1 MRSITPD
8 HQETSRKGTDTGT
21 RPRAAG
27 YPPLLEFRNVT
38 VVREGRPALDRV
50 SLRLDEGE
58 HLAILGP
65 NGAGKS
71 TLIRTVLREFYPVRR
86 EDTVFSCRGRDI
98 WDVFDLRSAIGVVS
112 NDLQEAYDPGAT
124 GREVILSGFFSSI
137 GLFNHRVTPTMLAR
151 AEEVGRFLGIGHLLD
166 RSIGSLSSGEA
177 RRCLVARAL
186 VHDPSALLLDEPTN
200 SLDLSALR
208 TLRQT
213 LRGVAQAGT
222 AVIVVTHQL
231 HDIIPECERVVLMQ
245 DGRIVA
251 DGPKEEVLT
260 DERIGSLFGAP
271 VRLVRENGWYY
282 ATGY

>member
-1 MRSITPD
+1 MVPTL
-8 HQETSRKGTDTGT
+8 TDELP
-21 RPRAAG
+21 RPGRAHRHAAD
-27 YPPLLEFRNVT
+27 PPLFELRNVT

-86 EDTVFSCRGRDI
+86 EDTVFSCRGREI

-112 NDLQEAYDPGAT
+112 NDLQQAYDPGAT
-124 GREVILSGFFSSI
+124 GREVVLSGFFSSI

-151 AEEVGRFLGIGHLLD
+151 VEEVGSFLGIGHLLD
-166 RSIGSLSSGEA
+166 RPIGSLSSGEA

-200 SLDLSALR
+200 SLDLSALH

-213 LRGVAQAGT
+213 LRGVARAGT

-251 DGPKEEVLT
+251 DGLKEEVLT

>member
-1 MRSITPD
+1 MVPTL
-8 HQETSRKGTDTGT
+8 TDELP
-21 RPRAAG
+21 RPGRAHRHAAD
-27 YPPLLEFRNVT
+27 PPLFELRNVT

-86 EDTVFSCRGRDI
+86 EDTVFSCRGREI

-112 NDLQEAYDPGAT
+112 NDLQQAYDPGAT
-124 GREVILSGFFSSI
+124 GREVVLSGFFSSI

-151 AEEVGRFLGIGHLLD
+151 AEEVGSFLGIGHLLD
-166 RSIGSLSSGEA
+166 RPIGSLSSGEA

-200 SLDLSALR
+200 SLDLSALH

-213 LRGVAQAGT
+213 LRGVARAGT

-251 DGPKEEVLT
+251 DGLKEEVLT

-282 ATGY
+282 STGY

>member
-1 MRSITPD
+1 MTLITTGLE
-8 HQETSRKGTDTGT
+8 ETSRNRTDAGMA
-21 RPRAAG
+21 PRATER
-27 YPPLLEFRNVT
+27 PPLFEFRNVT
-38 VVREGRPALDRV
+38 VVREGRTVLDRV

-71 TLIRTVLREFYPVRR
+71 TLIRTILREFYPVRH
-86 EDTVFSCRGRDI
+86 EGTVFSCRGREV
-98 WDVFDLRSAIGVVS
+98 WDVFDLRSAIGIVS
-112 NDLQEAYDPGAT
+112 NDLQQAYEPGAT
-124 GREVILSGFFSSI
+124 GREVVLSGFFSSI
-137 GLFNHRVTPTMLAR
+137 GLFNHRVTPAMLAR
-151 AEEVGRFLGIGHLLD
+151 ADEVARFLGIVHLLD
-166 RSIGSLSSGEA
+166 RPIGSLSSGEA

-186 VHDPSALLLDEPTN
+186 VHDPAALLLDEPTN
-200 SLDLSALR
+200 SLDLSALH

-213 LRGVAQAGT
+213 LRQVARAGT

-245 DGRIVA
+245 DGLIAA
-251 DGPKEEVLT
+251 DGSKAVVLT
-260 DERIGSLFGAP
+260 DERIGELFRVP

>member
-1 MRSITPD
+1 MRSITTD
-8 HQETSRKGTDTGT
+8 QEETSRNGTDAGT
-21 RPRAAG
+21 APRAAG
-27 YPPLLEFRNVT
+27 YPPLLEFRDVT
-38 VVREGRPALDRV
+38 VVREGRTVIDRV

-71 TLIRTVLREFYPVRR
+71 TLIRTILREFYPVRR
-86 EDTVFSCRGRDI
+86 EGTIFSCRGRAV

-112 NDLQEAYDPGAT
+112 NDLQQAYEPGAT
-124 GREVILSGFFSSI
+124 GREVVLSGFFSSI
-137 GLFNHRVTPTMLAR
+137 GLFNHRVTPAMLTR

-166 RSIGSLSSGEA
+166 RPIGSMSSGEA

-186 VHDPSALLLDEPTN
+186 VHDPAALLLDEPTN
-200 SLDLSALR
+200 SLDLSALH

-213 LRGVAQAGT
+213 LRGVARTGT

-231 HDIIPECERVVLMQ
+231 HDIIPECDRVVLMR
-245 DGRIVA
+245 DGRITA
-251 DGPKEEVLT
+251 DGSKAAVLT
-260 DERIGSLFGAP
+260 DERIGALFGVS